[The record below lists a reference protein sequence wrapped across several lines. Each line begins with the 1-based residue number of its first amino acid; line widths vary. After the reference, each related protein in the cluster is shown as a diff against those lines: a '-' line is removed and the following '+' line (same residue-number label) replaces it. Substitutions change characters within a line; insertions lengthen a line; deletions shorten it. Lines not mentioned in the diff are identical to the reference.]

1 MQDSSIYAVRI
12 PNRYRNATIVNTWA
26 MSSCQCNERQYNS
39 DSCTYYITPWPPS
52 VYILHALIQR
62 PINRH
67 TQAQTNSD
75 GASLLMFHINLHS
88 VTITSD
94 ISKQNSDKHIL
105 SVLQPF
111 TQHTIA
117 QSLQQWL
124 SYDLNDRGIMVR
136 FPVGIRDF
144 PLFSENP
151 RLALG
156 PIEGP
161 LRLSC
166 ALSITF
172 PQLFSLRATC
182 FARLIL
188 FILSFPLWPKNR
200 CVRCGVIKSSR
211 QVPPATTHLLLE
223 RRQLLQYGSL
233 PPAEPACTCTS
244 VSCSHHHC
252 RHKHIP
258 GRSTAIWHPAVS
270 LLDKKFA
277 AFYRTRNVHYRAH
290 KSTPPVPIPCQKNP
304 SMTFLC
310 TPLRPASALSTHLC
324 LVPIIQAFPP
334 KPCTH
339 FSSLPTRAT
348 CRAHHIFLD
357 IIVSHPTINHEK

>member
-1 MQDSSIYAVRI
+1 MPMQWASIQIRQLHILHNPMTPISIHTACFNSTPNQSAHTSTDKQWRRVPSDVPHKFTFCHHNLWYFQTKFWQTYFKCPSTFYAAHDSSVTTTVTELRPERPRNHGSI
-12 PNRYRNATIVNTWA
+12 PGRDKGL
-26 MSSCQCNERQYNS
+26 S
-39 DSCTYYITPWPPS
+39 
-52 VYILHALIQR
+52 
-62 PINRH
+62 
-67 TQAQTNSD
+67 
-75 GASLLMFHINLHS
+75 SLLR
-88 VTITSD
+88 
-94 ISKQNSDKHIL
+94 KPK
-105 SVLQPF
+105 
-111 TQHTIA
+111 
-117 QSLQQWL
+117 
-124 SYDLNDRGIMVR
+124 
-136 FPVGIRDF
+136 VGFGAHR
-144 PLFSENP
+144 
-151 RLALG
+151 
-156 PIEGP
+156 GP
-161 LRLSC
+161 LASVVRALYHLSP
-166 ALSITF
+166 T
-172 PQLFSLRATC
+172 FSLRATC

-223 RRQLLQYGSL
+223 RRQLLQYGSH